1 MIQKCLMVAL
11 VFCLVLLSAATPSQ
25 QANPDKLKAAVA
37 WLHKIEPE
45 FSPDAKAMVPSVE
58 AILERYYMEPDTLRQ
73 SEKDIAEAFI
83 ATMPSTDDLSG
94 RGSPDERMKQ
104 FMSILG
110 TAPKKKPTPTAHTT
124 PPPNHTTPPPAR
136 PHVKVPGISTRPVF
150 IAVQKTAPGGRQ
162 IGAVIISI
170 EGRKKTLIEIYSTVP
185 KMTLQQRAQIVANRM
200 KALSAKNPIWWASV
214 KAGTVRGEAVVKA
227 AGAPGGY
234 VVTADKPFANECGVT
249 PDQLARQLASKI
261 RTTLDNRSG
270 DEFGG
275 RDLTPEQMRQAAI
288 DLRQEGDDLYSTSVT
303 QAEEKYKLA
312 IQNDASYHVPY
323 LRLAD
328 VYKSQHKVGDAKD
341 ILEQGLKVDTIQG
354 SQRAELEAKLKSL
367 G

>member
-1 MIQKCLMVAL
+1 MIRNGLMAVMIFAL
-11 VFCLVLLSAATPSQ
+11 LAFAAAAPAQQTSQ
-25 QANPDKLKAAVA
+25 DKLKAAIA

-45 FSPDAKAMVPSVE
+45 FSADAKAMVPSVE
-58 AILERYYMEPDTLRQ
+58 AILERYYLEPDTLRQ

-83 ATMPSTDDLSG
+83 ATMPSTDEISG
-94 RGSPDERMKQ
+94 RGSPDDRMKQ

-110 TAPKKKPTPTAHTT
+110 TAPKKKPTTAPPPHHTT
-124 PPPNHTTPPPAR
+124 PPPSHPK
-136 PHVKVPGISTRPVF
+136 VKVPGISTRPTY
-150 IAVQKTAPGGRQ
+150 IAVQKTAPGGKK
-162 IGAVIISI
+162 IGAVIVSV
-170 EGRKKTLIEIYSTVP
+170 EGRKKTLIEIYSIAP

-214 KAGTVRGEAVVKA
+214 KAGTVNGEAVVRA

-234 VVTADKPFANECGVT
+234 VVTADKPFADECGVT
-249 PDQLARQLASKI
+249 PAQLARQLANKI

-288 DLRQEGDDLYSTSVT
+288 DLRQEGDDLYSTSAA

-312 IQNDASYHVPY
+312 IQNDATYHVPY

-328 VYKSQHKVGDAKD
+328 LYKSQHKIDQAKD
-341 ILEQGLKVDTIQG
+341 ILQQGLKVDAIQG